1 MALLL
6 KSADMNNRSTST
18 SRTSQFITNG
28 ISLTEMLVAIILLSL
43 VTGFAFTAIS
53 TMRKNYL
60 VEAAIASDR
69 ISTTMALTSL
79 ARQYYENPDF
89 ARNAPAAYPVT
100 DDIDDSRLTILSLR
114 GGQSSYDASGAVR
127 CVLTNIDTGTSSA
140 TIPAACLAAYRL
152 TPDDVITTFQH
163 IALPVIFPE
172 WSAEPCLINQM
183 VAEQNV
189 IRFTVYNAACLSA
202 GIDAG
207 QPSRQAFHLPR
218 LVALSHNRKQKQ
230 DMILGEAAASDHHLA
245 SPGFINHP
253 VRADG
258 IWINSTSTRPAD
270 RFAVQPVSL
279 FQFGGTA
286 WILPPLIH
294 GLSAVELHIESP
306 TDTTLI
312 MRDCTQAGQQS
323 LRLNGLTPAMLA
335 SVFYGLC
342 FQRQGHDT
350 AELMITIS
358 GGNSQWRR
366 GISFRY
372 MPAP

>member
-1 MALLL
+1 
-6 KSADMNNRSTST
+6 MNNRSIST

-60 VEAAIASDR
+60 VEAAIASDH

-100 DDIDDSRLTILSLR
+100 DDIADSRLTILSLR
-114 GGQSSYDASGAVR
+114 GDQSSYGASGAVR

-140 TIPAACLAAYRL
+140 TIPAACLTAYRL

-183 VAEQNV
+183 VAEQNG
-189 IRFTVYNAACLSA
+189 IRFTVHNAACLSA

-207 QPSRQAFHLPR
+207 QPSRQAIHLPR
-218 LVALSHNRKQKQ
+218 LVALSHNRKEKQ

-245 SPGFINHP
+245 SPAFINHP
-253 VRADG
+253 DRADG

-270 RFAVQPVSL
+270 RFSVQPVSL

-286 WILPPLIH
+286 WILPPLMH

-323 LRLNGLTPAMLA
+323 LLMNGLTPSMLA

-358 GGNSQWRR
+358 GGNGQWRR
-366 GISFRY
+366 GIRFHY

>member
-1 MALLL
+1 M
-6 KSADMNNRSTST
+6 KNQPTSA
-18 SRTSQFITNG
+18 SRTSRFIANG

-69 ISTTMALTSL
+69 ISTTTALTSL
-79 ARQYYENPDF
+79 ARHYYENPDF
-89 ARNAPAAYPVT
+89 ARTAPAAYPVT
-100 DDIDDSRLTILSLR
+100 DDIADSRLTILSLR
-114 GGQSSYDASGAVR
+114 GGQSSYDASGTAR
-127 CVLTNIDTGTSSA
+127 CMLTDIDTGTGSA
-140 TIPAACLAAYRL
+140 TIQAACLAAYRL

-183 VAEQNV
+183 VAEQNT
-189 IRFTVYNAACLSA
+189 IRFTVHNAACLSA
-202 GIDAG
+202 GTDAG

-218 LVALSHNRKQKQ
+218 LVALSHNRNQKQ
-230 DMILGEAAASDHHLA
+230 DMILGEAAASDHHMA
-245 SPGFINHP
+245 SPVFINHP
-253 VRADG
+253 LRTDG
-258 IWINSTSTRPAD
+258 IWINTTSTRPTD

-294 GLSAVELHIESP
+294 GLSAVELHIESL

-312 MRDCTQAGQQS
+312 MRDCTQTGQQS

-358 GGNSQWRR
+358 GGNGQWRR
-366 GISFRY
+366 GIRFRY

>member
-100 DDIDDSRLTILSLR
+100 DDIADSRLTILSLR
-114 GGQSSYDASGAVR
+114 GDQSSYGASGAVR

-140 TIPAACLAAYRL
+140 TIPAACLTAYRL

-183 VAEQNV
+183 VAEQNG
-189 IRFTVYNAACLSA
+189 IRFTVHNAACLSA

-207 QPSRQAFHLPR
+207 QPSRQAIHLPR
-218 LVALSHNRKQKQ
+218 LVALSHNRKEKQ

-245 SPGFINHP
+245 SPAFINHP
-253 VRADG
+253 DRADG

-270 RFAVQPVSL
+270 RFSVQPVSL

-286 WILPPLIH
+286 WILPPLMH

-323 LRLNGLTPAMLA
+323 LLMNGLTPSMLA

-358 GGNSQWRR
+358 GGNGQWRR
-366 GISFRY
+366 GIRFHY